1 MTLKVI
7 AGIYGSRILK
17 TVPGMGTRPLL
28 GQVRGSLFNIL
39 AADIPG
45 AVVWDLFAGTGA
57 SGIEAL
63 SRGAER
69 VLYCEKN
76 GRALDILRGNLQ
88 TLGGDAVQRSVVMR
102 ADAWE
107 PPPMTREVFGGAPV
121 EGEDP
126 AAEVAPHVV
135 FFDPPYPLVVEDPA
149 RALGK
154 VRGLVKR
161 LAKGGCLVFHFPAG
175 QLDEDDFDA
184 DTAVDLREW
193 GTTAVALLWRAGEEP
208 ERVRRKRAE
217 RATGEGTGPDPEQ
230 AGSGQPDAH

>member
-7 AGIYGSRILK
+7 AGIHGSRILK

-28 GQVRGSLFNIL
+28 EKVRGSLFNIL

-76 GRALDILRGNLQ
+76 GRALDILRSNLQ
-88 TLGGDAVQRSVVMR
+88 SLGEDAVQRSVVTK

-107 PPPMTREVFGGAPV
+107 PPVMTRDVFGGEPV
-121 EGEDP
+121 EGEVP
-126 AAEVAPHVV
+126 GAEVAPHVI

-154 VRGLVKR
+154 VRALVKR

-184 DTAVDLREW
+184 DTAIDLRIW
-193 GTTAVALLWRAGEEP
+193 GTTAVALLWRTGEEP
-208 ERVRRKRAE
+208 ERVRRKQQRRDAGPEAE
-217 RATGEGTGPDPEQ
+217 PTDTPPPNA
-230 AGSGQPDAH
+230 S

>member
-63 SRGAER
+63 SRGADR

-76 GRALDILRGNLQ
+76 ARALDILRGNLQ
-88 TLGGDAVQRSVVMR
+88 TLGDDAVQRSVVMR

-107 PPPMTREVFGGAPV
+107 PPAMTRAVFGGDPV
-121 EGEDP
+121 EGESPD
-126 AAEVAPHVV
+126 AEVAPHVI

-154 VRGLVKR
+154 VRGLLKR

-184 DTAVDLREW
+184 DTAIDLRIW

-208 ERVRRKRAE
+208 ERVRRKR
-217 RATGEGTGPDPEQ
+217 EGRDADPASEP
-230 AGSGQPDAH
+230 SGTPASTDS